1 MYVCVSNTLYKSKI
15 ITGIKN
21 YSFRIYYYSTLSTI
35 KENAA
40 NAYSGSVRS
49 WISFPISCREALFF
63 VTIPTYNRRV
73 NVSCEKSASPERISE
88 WRPRERKSPLGFR
101 GIIEDDV
108 SILDGG
114 SVVTRGPRFSR
125 SLVVNMH
132 RIPRAWTS
140 WRDIG
145 SHGTDNLAGGRP
157 WSRALVPRISL
168 TPINRSFFFE
178 PTAPAFSHVVYDL
191 AGKPFGIIS
200 IMESSVNIFFRD
212 TCLLFVCQC
221 F

>member
-1 MYVCVSNTLYKSKI
+1 MCESNTLYKSKI
-15 ITGIKN
+15 ITRIKDN
-21 YSFRIYYYSTLSTI
+21 SFRIYYYFSLSTT
-35 KENAA
+35 KKNAT
-40 NAYSGSVRS
+40 NAYSGSVCS
-49 WISFPISCREALFF
+49 WISFPISCREAL
-63 VTIPTYNRRV
+63 VTIPIYNRRV
-73 NVSCEKSASPERISE
+73 NVTCEKSASPERTSE
-88 WRPRERKSPLGFR
+88 RRPRERKSPLGFR

-114 SVVTRGPRFSR
+114 SVVTRGLRFSR

-145 SHGTDNLAGGRP
+145 SRGTDNLAGGRP

-178 PTAPAFSHVVYDL
+178 PTAPRSL
-191 AGKPFGIIS
+191 WLSG
-200 IMESSVNIFFRD
+200 
-212 TCLLFVCQC
+212 
-221 F
+221 